1 MNNNE
6 ILEEIKKISV
16 RLDKIEND
24 ISYLKNGTDN
34 MNNHISFI
42 ENVYD
47 TIKYPFYSI
56 INKFHKINQI
66 PDKKTI
72 EYNNL

>member
-6 ILEEIKKISV
+6 ILEEIKKNYV

-47 TIKYPFYSI
+47 TIKYPFYS
-56 INKFHKINQI
+56 
-66 PDKKTI
+66 
-72 EYNNL
+72 

>member
-1 MNNNE
+1 MNNDNPE
-6 ILEEIKKISV
+6 ILEEIKKISI

-24 ISYLKNGTDN
+24 ISYLKKGSDN

-47 TIKYPFYSI
+47 TIKYPFYLI
-56 INKFHKINQI
+56 INRIHKIN
-66 PDKKTI
+66 
-72 EYNNL
+72 NLPEKNVITNS